1 MELKGRQ
8 KVVIPISREDFFN
21 DIKGSLENHIGTAVK
36 IHNQNIGEI
45 DYIHKQYLGLQDLL
59 TEKKRY
65 DSSEINNLVVENH
78 LNKQVNFKVGFM
90 YGNPIEYTITN
101 EKKIETDDLGYL
113 NTYFNDVSKASLDI
127 EKAQDLYEY
136 GIAYQRIIPKRF
148 EIEDYKSES
157 PFELVNMPI
166 DKTCVVY
173 SNDIPNEELF
183 SLVISS
189 KVINGKERKIYQIFM
204 PYHKYEYDTELKEI
218 VVDKAQPFKFNP
230 IVEFCLNKDR
240 IGIIE
245 LVLSLQN
252 LVNKIDSLQIDD
264 IEESINSFMVLFNQK
279 LDDDFIAKFKDLKK
293 QRVLVLNTNNP
304 QIPADMKILSNELK
318 QEAVNIFYERVV
330 KAMYDIVAVPQAS
343 GNVTSGG
350 DTGQARLLGNGW
362 ESAQNQA
369 QIDQTYLTQYE
380 RLLLKNVL
388 RICRDTA
395 NCPINELFAS
405 DVAIKFNINMSNNL
419 LVKSE
424 SMQLLDSIG
433 LPKKAILNICG
444 ITKDI
449 DGLGDSWEKNIEK
462 IKNQEIELEK
472 AKTNQ
477 TQNNDN
483 KNLNE

>member
-1 MELKGRQ
+1 MDLKGRQ
-8 KVVIPISREDFFN
+8 KVVIPISREDFYN
-21 DIKGSLENHIGTAVK
+21 DIKGSLEEHIGTAVK
-36 IHNQNIGEI
+36 IHKKNVEEI
-45 DYIHKQYLGLQDLL
+45 QYIHKQYLGIQDLL
-59 TEKKRY
+59 SEKKRY

-78 LNKQVNFKVGFM
+78 VNKQVNFKVGFM

-101 EKKIETDDLGYL
+101 EKKINTDDLSYL
-113 NTYFNDVSKASLDI
+113 NIYFNDVNKSSLDI

-136 GIAYQRIIPKRF
+136 GLAYQRIIPKRTI
-148 EIEDYKSES
+148 IEDYESES

-183 SLVISS
+183 SLVISTK
-189 KVINGKERKIYQIFM
+189 KVDKRDRTIYQIFM
-204 PYHKYEYDTELKEI
+204 PYHKYEYDNYLGKI
-218 VVDKAQPFKFNP
+218 VVDKEQPFKFNP

-240 IGIIE
+240 VGIIE

-252 LVNKIDSLQIDD
+252 LINKIDSLQIDD

-279 LDDDFIAKFKDLKK
+279 LDDDFLKKFKDLKK
-293 QRVLVLNTNNP
+293 KRVLVLNTNNP

-369 QIDQTYLTQYE
+369 QIDQTYLTQFE
-380 RLLLKNVL
+380 RNLLKCVL
-388 RICRDTA
+388 RVCKDTA
-395 NCPINELFAS
+395 NCPISEINSS
-405 DVAIKFNINMSNNL
+405 DIAIKFNINMSNNL

-424 SMQLLDSIG
+424 SMKLLNDIG

-449 DGLGDSWEKNIEK
+449 DGLGDAWEKNVQK
-462 IKNQEIELEK
+462 MKQEELEMENS
-472 AKTNQ
+472 KTNK
-477 TQNNDN
+477 TENNDN